1 MSSVLPFPESA
12 LEDESLEH
20 FLWLPRT
27 SLSFRR
33 IPIIMASRRSSDSQ
47 TQRALGPCMP
57 GFLPEAAE
65 DMEIEDCS
73 FVRVG
78 RAPKPA
84 VGRVGPEELSKRALN
99 LRDSPD

>member
-1 MSSVLPFPESA
+1 
-12 LEDESLEH
+12 
-20 FLWLPRT
+20 
-27 SLSFRR
+27 
-33 IPIIMASRRSSDSQ
+33 
-47 TQRALGPCMP
+47 MP